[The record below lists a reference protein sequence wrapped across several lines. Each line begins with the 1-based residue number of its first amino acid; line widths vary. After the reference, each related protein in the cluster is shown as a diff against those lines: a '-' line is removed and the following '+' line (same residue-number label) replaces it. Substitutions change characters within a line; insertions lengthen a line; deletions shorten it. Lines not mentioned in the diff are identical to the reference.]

1 MTPMEILSRIRCVK
15 TVYLPDWAQYIHLVA
30 NVLRLGSAPPNVSG
44 WCLTIHDFL
53 EDWPNLQTIVG
64 AGEWSV
70 SVYAA
75 SHEKANSIR
84 RRWKTDQHPRYM
96 TLRSRPGRQVKL
108 LGSWDNLR
116 LTWLRFEPA
125 PACVPAPL

>member
-30 NVLRLGSAPPNVSG
+30 NKLREGSIPPVISG
-44 WCLTIHDFL
+44 AMTIPKFL
-53 EDWPNLQTIVG
+53 EGWSDMQACSG
-64 AGEWSV
+64 AGEWCV
-70 SVYAA
+70 SVYAT

-116 LTWLRFEPA
+116 MTWLRFEPA

>member
-30 NVLRLGSAPPNVSG
+30 NKLQPGAAPPVITDG
-44 WCLTIHDFL
+44 PMTVPEFL
-53 EDWPNLQTIVG
+53 DAWTEIQSNPG
-64 AGEWSV
+64 AGEWCV
-70 SVYAA
+70 SVYA
-75 SHEKANSIR
+75 SDSRVRNK
-84 RRWKTDQHPRYM
+84 RRWTFNGDVTNF

-116 LTWLRFEPA
+116 MTWLRFEPA